1 MGNGDD
7 SCPTVQMSFF
17 FFFFLAG
24 QHMNYLLVL
33 GNLLLDEPLW
43 EGRSIPHWETEKAV
57 YCDWPLAARERD
69 VPAWVF
75 VP

>member
-1 MGNGDD
+1 
-7 SCPTVQMSFF
+7 
-17 FFFFLAG
+17 
-24 QHMNYLLVL
+24 MNYLLVL

-69 VPAWVF
+69 VPPGSLYLENNVEAEAQLRILPVEAME
-75 VP
+75 